1 MQVRVLLYGLP
12 GSGKHRLAEEWRK
25 TADHAIDIL
34 DFHSLDADASEES
47 AHRCL
52 VIDSRSF
59 WQIPRDQWLQEI
71 LQQMIAAADS
81 IVLNFLEASEL
92 SVQMAWKSWLRDH
105 AADTPVLMSLHQA
118 LPQGLNPLLEAGSQK
133 RPQTLTPTRFSEMQ
147 TFEFKLDRVSL
158 DHLLMVLDNAKTALG
173 MKLIRVQGVL
183 ETLEYD
189 NRVALEGAA
198 YRWDTYAADER
209 EIALRDKQLRLQGF
223 DLDKAWLQQMLQAC
237 NQ

>member
-1 MQVRVLLYGLP
+1 MQARVLLYGLP
-12 GSGKHRLAEEWRK
+12 GSGKHRLAEQWRK
-25 TADHAIDIL
+25 SSGQAIDVL
-34 DFHSLDADASEES
+34 DVQALDKVYCEES
-47 AHRCL
+47 RHKCL

-59 WQIPRDQWLQEI
+59 WQMPRDLWLEEI
-71 LQQMIAAADS
+71 LQQLITAADS

-92 SVQMAWKSWLRDH
+92 SVQMAWKNWLRDN
-105 AADTPVLMSLHQA
+105 AADTPVLMSLQQA
-118 LPQGLNPLLEAGSQK
+118 VPQGLSALLERTPQK
-133 RPQTLTPTRFSEMQ
+133 RPLPQNRFADLQS
-147 TFEFKLDRVSL
+147 FEFRLNRVSL
-158 DHLLMVLDNAKTALG
+158 EHLLMVLDNAKTALG

-198 YRWDTYAADER
+198 YRWDTFAADER